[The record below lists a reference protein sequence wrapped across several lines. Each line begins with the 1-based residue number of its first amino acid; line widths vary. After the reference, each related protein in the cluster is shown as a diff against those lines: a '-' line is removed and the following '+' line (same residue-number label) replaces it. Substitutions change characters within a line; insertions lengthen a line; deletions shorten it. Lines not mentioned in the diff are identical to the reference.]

1 MPTLSRIR
9 VMISSRCE
17 AAIPDGA
24 GKSVKL
30 SEVRRGLKK
39 HWEAVRLLDDSP
51 LFEVWINEEEPV
63 VEASQDLWEKCLQEV
78 RDADIVLALYTGESG
93 WVKAGGTIG
102 ICHAEFH
109 EGWSKTPAKVF
120 PINVALEG
128 AIPASPRDAEYR
140 EYFADKQFFGSPVRN
155 AAELRQR
162 CNEALRSAVSKMV
175 KLGKFEARKGNFHTG
190 DALEWSRL
198 DFAHRQELMIAA
210 MHRALLIRGGRAV
223 SHQAVA
229 LPLLQLSILF
239 CLHAIPASLSVA
251 AARESVGQPF
261 LRDHLALPDDAVAGP
276 VHLIACHRGATETQ
290 SLKHLG
296 FSDATVV
303 STRSWVYVAD
313 EVQKIQIVFLA
324 NCRDETT
331 TSLAL
336 QGFLEWLDQVQ
347 EDVRLSRRAEARG
360 RIVRAIAR
368 EAAVRPKAP
377 TPTPGKSARARSSRT
392 PSSKP
397 KPSI

>member
-17 AAIPDGA
+17 AEIPGGT

-30 SEVRRGLKK
+30 SEVRRALKK
-39 HWEAVRLLDDSP
+39 DWEAARLLDDSP

-63 VEASQDLWEKCLQEV
+63 VEASQDLWDKCLQEV
-78 RDADIVLALYTGESG
+78 RDADIVLAIYTGESG

-120 PINVALEG
+120 PINVE
-128 AIPASPRDAEYR
+128 PAAGTPVTPRDVAYR

-155 AAELRQR
+155 AKDLRQR
-162 CNEALRSAVSKMV
+162 CNEALRSAVSSMV
-175 KLGKFEARKGNFHTG
+175 KLGKFEARKGNFNTG

-198 DFAHRQELMIAA
+198 DFARRQKHMIAA
-210 MHRALLIRGGRAV
+210 MHGALITRGGAKVNDEGVTLRLV
-223 SHQAVA
+223 ES
-229 LPLLQLSILF
+229 PILF
-239 CLHAIPASLSVA
+239 SLHAIPASLSVA

-261 LRDHLALPDDAVAGP
+261 LRDHLLLTDATVAGP
-276 VHLIACHRGATETQ
+276 VHLIACHRSVTETQ
-290 SLKHLG
+290 ALKHLG
-296 FSDATVV
+296 FPDATVV

-313 EVQKIQIVFLA
+313 EVQKIQIIFLA

-331 TSLAL
+331 TDLAL
-336 QGFLEWLDQVQ
+336 QGFFEWLAQVQ
-347 EDVRLSRRAEARG
+347 EAARLSARARARG
-360 RIVRAIAR
+360 RIVRVIAS
-368 EAAVRPKAP
+368 EASAQPLVPAP
-377 TPTPGKSARARSSRT
+377 ALKPAKRVPSPPTRSNKPN
-392 PSSKP
+392 PSK
-397 KPSI
+397 